1 MKSSGSSFSPMLL
14 VTPPVP
20 HAAWRAEGLLSRARW
35 IRSLVGLFVCSMV
48 VMLIGLSFGN
58 QSISFGDGLHILLKA
73 FGGTGVDAEHDPTS
87 AILLQVRLP
96 RVLLAYCVGAALGA
110 VGAVLQ
116 ALLRNP
122 LADPYVL
129 GISSGATLGAA
140 LAIYCGGA
148 VVVAGISTL
157 PLFAMLGGL
166 LVMLL
171 VYRIAATSGGL
182 PVHTLLLTGVIFNAI
197 CSALV
202 MFLSAIMEPNRSYGL
217 LSWLMGTLTAPSG
230 PVLSVI
236 GISVGLGLLV
246 LVKHGQ
252 VLNILT
258 VGEDM
263 AATLGV
269 EVERVKRT
277 VFAVASVMTGLV
289 VAVSG
294 MIGFVGMMVPHAVRA
309 VSGSDHRLLVPASAF
324 VGGMFL
330 VLADLLARTLAAP
343 NEIPVGVLTALVGGP
358 FFLYLLATRKGVG
371 V

>member
-1 MKSSGSSFSPMLL
+1 
-14 VTPPVP
+14 
-20 HAAWRAEGLLSRARW
+20 
-35 IRSLVGLFVCSMV
+35 
-48 VMLIGLSFGN
+48 
-58 QSISFGDGLHILLKA
+58 
-73 FGGTGVDAEHDPTS
+73 
-87 AILLQVRLP
+87 
-96 RVLLAYCVGAALGA
+96 
-110 VGAVLQ
+110 
-116 ALLRNP
+116 
-122 LADPYVL
+122 
-129 GISSGATLGAA
+129 
-140 LAIYCGGA
+140 
-148 VVVAGISTL
+148 
-157 PLFAMLGGL
+157 
-166 LVMLL
+166 MLL
-171 VYRIAATSGGL
+171 VYRIAARSGGL

-277 VFAVASVMTGLV
+277 VFAVASVLTGLV